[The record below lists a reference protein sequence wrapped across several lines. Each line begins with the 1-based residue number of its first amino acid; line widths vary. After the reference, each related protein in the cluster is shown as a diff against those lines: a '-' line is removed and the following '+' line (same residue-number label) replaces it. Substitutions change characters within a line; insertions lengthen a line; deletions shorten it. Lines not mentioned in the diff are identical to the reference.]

1 MDYYHS
7 YIQGW
12 KRGYT
17 LASRH
22 ARHRPGWLL
31 ATAFVLGV
39 LFVGTGLG
47 FLWAGT
53 EVYFQNKVGE
63 SVRKMVIGKFE
74 AWNRVHKGGR

>member
-1 MDYYHS
+1 MTHSRS

-12 KRGYT
+12 RRGYT
-17 LASRH
+17 LASLH
-22 ARHRPGWLL
+22 AQRRPGWLL
-31 ATAFVLGV
+31 SIAFALGI
-39 LFVGTGLG
+39 LFTGVGLG